1 MNLTLISNDRK
12 QTKESIQNFLDN
24 IFFNEK
30 NEIDSKIITDYNKF
44 DQSLQDL
51 EKSVKHDISMF
62 SRMQR
67 NDLNSENQIPKTPTH
82 FNKENQNLNNRRS
95 TRQSQVPMR
104 MSATRGETAL
114 GIKDKTFQEIMIK
127 DDELLKQKS
136 LAVRQ
141 YLNDNLMPELTEV
154 IVEVCKQKPG
164 NPIEFAIEYLSQK
177 INEKDE

>member
-1 MNLTLISNDRK
+1 MK
-12 QTKESIQNFLDN
+12 QTQESIQNFLDN

-30 NEIDSKIITDYNKF
+30 NEVDSRLIMDYEKF
-44 DQSLQDL
+44 NQSIQDL
-51 EKSVKHDISMF
+51 EKNVKHDISMF

-67 NDLNSENQIPKTPTH
+67 NDLNSENQIPKTPVH
-82 FNKENQNLNNRRS
+82 FNKENQNPSNRRS
-95 TRQSQVPMR
+95 SRQSQIPIR
-104 MSATRGETAL
+104 MSTTRRETAL

-154 IVEVCKQKPG
+154 IVEICKQKPN

-177 INEKDE
+177 MNEKEE